1 METSCTAKKLLLLES
16 FNQYFT
22 TICPFPLD
30 RRTIDRNNQTKEITS
45 PCVLSVPHL
54 REQDVY
60 KTLYTIEASE
70 ATGSDRIT
78 AKALRIAAPHISDV
92 VTHLFNESFNQ
103 GIYPTSR
110 KTA

>member
-70 ATGSDRIT
+70 ATELYWFWPD
-78 AKALRIAAPHISDV
+78 
-92 VTHLFNESFNQ
+92 
-103 GIYPTSR
+103 SR
-110 KTA
+110 KSIKDRCTPH